1 MVGYLDRCVN
11 SVIDLAKLHAQRLRI
26 YGVSNRHRTA
36 ATRSLTVQAF
46 IRDLLPAFADGRIK
60 PLIDQIYS
68 QSVTYLNEFG
78 RSPLYEGDYLALP
91 IPGRSFAVAV
101 SDVWVCVATGLQL
114 EELRVTFVQ

>member
-68 QSVTYLNEFG
+68 FDE
-78 RSPLYEGDYLALP
+78 LP
-91 IPGRSFAVAV
+91 QAKARME
-101 SDVWVCVATGLQL
+101 SDAQTGKIVI
-114 EELRVTFVQ
+114 RIA